1 MIRAAQRALDLR
13 VHLGPAGWHEPG
25 PAPPYKEQDLGH
37 DLPNAC
43 PLRAQAVLA
52 GLERPLLCSSVH
64 VEAGAGALELPEAAV
79 MLDMFE
85 PKGIDFVV
93 DAGVTVRYI
102 LAFPASI
109 ELICN
114 A

>member
-1 MIRAAQRALDLR
+1 MDTTCQTLA
-13 VHLGPAGWHEPG
+13 
-25 PAPPYKEQDLGH
+25 
-37 DLPNAC
+37 
-43 PLRAQAVLA
+43 LRAQAVLA

>member
-1 MIRAAQRALDLR
+1 MICQSLALR
-13 VHLGPAGWHEPG
+13 V
-25 PAPPYKEQDLGH
+25 
-37 DLPNAC
+37 
-43 PLRAQAVLA
+43 QAVLA

-93 DAGVTVRYI
+93 DAGVTVRASPVGRAVRAWVACCQRAAPCARHHMCMLRWYGVLG
-102 LAFPASI
+102 LALRNPARVG
-109 ELICN
+109 E
-114 A
+114 